1 MQLQIESPH
10 IEPGK
15 KLTNFI
21 RSKFEHLSKRYDRI
35 KHCDV
40 VLRKQKSDKQE
51 FFLVEAKMEIPRT
64 ILFASDKAESFE
76 MALDKVINE
85 LEHQLNRHKDE
96 IEEVR

>member
-1 MQLQIESPH
+1 MHLQIESPH

-15 KLTNFI
+15 RLTDLI

-35 KHCDV
+35 NHCDV
-40 VLRKQKSDKQE
+40 VLRKQKSDTQE
-51 FFLVEAKMEIPRT
+51 FFLVEARMEIPRT